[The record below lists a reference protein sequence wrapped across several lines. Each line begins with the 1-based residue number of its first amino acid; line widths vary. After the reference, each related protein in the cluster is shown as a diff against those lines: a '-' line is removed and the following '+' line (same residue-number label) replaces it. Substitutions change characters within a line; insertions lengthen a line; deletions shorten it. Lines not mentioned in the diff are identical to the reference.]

1 MLWGHKM
8 KRFFGGIIKYYNA
21 HIWCQFISL
30 YIVAVIGIA
39 SIFQLFLKTSYYNIL
54 LSSQTSMESSVL
66 NSAQSN
72 INTQLEDY
80 INVGAMMATSDDIC
94 LAIEGYEKESNSKN
108 KKLVQTL
115 FNSAARNSGKLVSM
129 AVIND
134 AGLLYQCNTYKT
146 GTRKMW
152 EPADTKY
159 LKNAYSEVSE
169 AVASGKLP
177 RCVIK
182 TNGVEQISNN
192 DLAVFHIF
200 MPLLGSTYKLD
211 SYDKVLCLTFS
222 SDVFTDYLNYIESS
236 DIDYLFGYITDANG
250 KIICHSDSTYL
261 WTSDEEYIKS
271 NDIIK
276 QSAAVSIAQWNLNV
290 AYNEAALWKYIDGIF
305 NKAMPIY
312 AVMLL
317 VLCLVIYLVINRIL
331 KPVRKIKKA
340 ITHITQEEKRHV
352 MTISGTNEIWQLAMT
367 YNDMLGDL
375 EEKEKEVEVNHEKA
389 MLYLSR
395 QHEAERESLETQINS
410 HFICN
415 TLNTINYEAIENGN
429 YSVSILIKKL
439 SNILRYSFTQ
449 KSQNVFFFQEFSWI
463 EQYLYLMKARLE
475 DVFSYEIYLDD
486 EMGNYPC
493 CKLMLQPFVENAILH
508 GFEGIEEGGIL
519 KINGVENGDR
529 LEVTIADNGHGMS
542 EHTASLIKDIFEGKE
557 IDSSQLG
564 IGIENVYARI
574 KLYYGDEAKLSI
586 RTKLEEGTEFK
597 FSFPKKKLA

>member
-1 MLWGHKM
+1 MRRL
-8 KRFFGGIIKYYNA
+8 FGGIIKYYNA

-30 YIVAVIGIA
+30 YIVAVIGTA

-54 LSSQTSMESSVL
+54 LSSQTSMETSVL

-72 INTQLEDY
+72 INTQLADY

-94 LAIEGYEKESNSKN
+94 TAIDWYEKESSSTNKN
-108 KKLVQTL
+108 IIQTL

-129 AVIND
+129 AVVRES
-134 AGLLYQCNTYKT
+134 GLLYQCNTYKT
-146 GTRKMW
+146 GNRKMW
-152 EPADTKY
+152 EASDTKY
-159 LKNAYSEVSE
+159 LKQAYAEVQE
-169 AVASGKLP
+169 RVESGELP

-182 TNGVEQISNN
+182 TNGVEKLSNN

-200 MPLLGSTYKLD
+200 VPILGNTYKLD

-222 SDVFTDYLNYIESS
+222 SDVFTDYLDYIEAS

-250 KIICHSDSTYL
+250 NIICHSDSTYL
-261 WTSDEEYIKS
+261 WTSDEEYIRS

-276 QSAAVSIAQWNLNV
+276 QSANVPISQWNLNV
-290 AYNEAALWKYIDGIF
+290 AYNEDALWKYIDGIF
-305 NKAMPIY
+305 NRAMPIY

-375 EEKEKEVEVNHEKA
+375 EEKEKEVEVNHEQA
-389 MLYLSR
+389 MIYLSR

-439 SNILRYSFTQ
+439 SNILRYSFDQ

-475 DVFSYEIYLDD
+475 DVFSYEIYLDE

-529 LEVTIADNGHGMS
+529 LEVTISDNGNGMT
-542 EHTASLIKDIFEGKE
+542 EETASLINDIFDGKE
-557 IDSSQLG
+557 IDSSHLG

-574 KLYYGDEAKLSI
+574 KLYYGDDALMSVQ
-586 RTKLEEGTEFK
+586 TKLEEGTEFK